1 MEYQTYPPSDT
12 LAPFIKCYWSLEA
25 PIDDKPERQR
35 IVPDGCMEMIF
46 HCGDLYKQF
55 LPNNEF
61 IIQPRCFVFGQITA
75 PLEIEPTGVSNI
87 TAVRFHPTGHAA
99 FVSMASADM
108 ENRAVPL
115 FELFG
120 ASAVQLEETILAA
133 SSHTHRIQLIESFL
147 LERLHLLS
155 ANEIAKES
163 VELLFQMK
171 GQISVVEL
179 AERLGI
185 SKRNLERRFSQEI
198 GLSPKQLAKTIRL
211 QALLKILNQSQSKSL
226 TELALECGYY
236 DQAHFIKDFKEFTG
250 LSPKQFYADNLKMSN
265 LFIGTD

>member
-1 MEYQTYPPSDT
+1 
-12 LAPFIKCYWSLEA
+12 
-25 PIDDKPERQR
+25 
-35 IVPDGCMEMIF
+35 
-46 HCGDLYKQF
+46 
-55 LPNNEF
+55 
-61 IIQPRCFVFGQITA
+61 
-75 PLEIEPTGVSNI
+75 
-87 TAVRFHPTGHAA
+87 
-99 FVSMASADM
+99 
-108 ENRAVPL
+108 
-115 FELFG
+115 
-120 ASAVQLEETILAA
+120 
-133 SSHTHRIQLIESFL
+133 

-179 AERLGI
+179 AQRLGI

-211 QALLKILNQSQSKSL
+211 QALLKMLNQSQSKSL